1 MVIYSIYRGL
11 VITTVLVLKKYNWG
25 GSLMSVH
32 QLTVFALDI
41 HKTRAEEKT
50 FQLPFFHYSVLFLYH
65 PYVINK
71 VY

>member
-11 VITTVLVLKKYNWG
+11 VITTVLVLKKYNWS

-41 HKTRAEEKT
+41 HKTRAEEKI
-50 FQLPFFHYSVLFLYH
+50 FQLPVFSLFCFISVSS
-65 PYVINK
+65 ICN
-71 VY
+71 